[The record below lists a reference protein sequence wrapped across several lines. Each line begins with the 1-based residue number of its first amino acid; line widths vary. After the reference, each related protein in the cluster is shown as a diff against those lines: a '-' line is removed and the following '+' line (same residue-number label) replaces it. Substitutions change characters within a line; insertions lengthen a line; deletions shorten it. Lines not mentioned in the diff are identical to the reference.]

1 MLTTRR
7 TITVAAFAATLVSA
21 GGSIDNSQE
30 ANAVIA
36 AASQLSGSGT
46 YVFENAATG
55 QVLSFSRQGG
65 TTNFYPNDDGSSVDV
80 QFADGAARISGGNN
94 KCASAQW
101 SYDVEGGVD
110 HAAVSYA
117 CAVGEGEKTGTD
129 TLEKTKQWWYLV
141 AVDGGDSGGDNNNS
155 GSDAPDTQDDSAAST
170 HVMLAAQPAKNDNKD
185 DSTSSG
191 YLSHAKGYYEYPEST
206 IPLDKVDTS
215 GVNKKDRAS
224 WICRHPGWWLN
235 NHPGYVDAGHPEC
248 ASDLKAYRSANKRLV
263 KRSKSAHHDMAEALK
278 LRKRGDGQKFY
289 IIAQDHLW
297 DMATRAVGSDAI
309 GTYGGYTST
318 ILSLWD
324 KSDPSQMW
332 TITSA

>member
-1 MLTTRR
+1 MLTTL
-7 TITVAAFAATLVSA
+7 VSAAALVTLVTA

-36 AASQLSGSGT
+36 AASQLSGDGS
-46 YVFENAATG
+46 YVFENVATG
-55 QVLSFSRQGG
+55 QVLSFLRQGG

-80 QFADGAARISGGNN
+80 QFADGAARLSGGNN
-94 KCASAQW
+94 KCTSAQW

-117 CAVGEGEKTGTD
+117 CAVGDGEKTGTD

-141 AVDGGDSGGDNNNS
+141 PVDGGDDGSGD
-155 GSDAPDTQDDSAAST
+155 SDPAAEDDSAAST
-170 HVMLAAQPAKNDNKD
+170 HVMLAAQPAKNND
-185 DSTSSG
+185 DSSSSSSSSSSG
-191 YLSHAKGYYEYPEST
+191 YLSHEKGYYEYPDST
-206 IPLDKVDTS
+206 IPLDKIDTS
-215 GVNKKDRAS
+215 NVNKKDRSS
-224 WICRHPGWWLN
+224 WACRHPGWWLN
-235 NHPGYVDAGHPEC
+235 NHAGYVDAGHPEC
-248 ASDLKAYRSANKRLV
+248 AGDLKAYRAANKRLV
-263 KRSKSAHHDMAEALK
+263 KRTKPAHHDMAEALR

-297 DMATRAVGSDAI
+297 DMATRAIGSDAI
-309 GTYGGYTST
+309 NTYGGYTST

-324 KSDPSQMW
+324 KSDNSQMW